1 MIWLI
6 RLSQSDRSSLHLAC
20 LIGLY
25 LTRWYLPLPPCCSL
39 LLRLSSLVLLLLIR
53 LTVEGLNLAHLH
65 LTWLIL
71 RYLATLALRRYVGP
85 NLHLAVFC
93 PDLSSFFL
101 VVLAPP
107 LAREGGLLP
116 VPRLAAGGELL
127 LVHRRVVLPHLLL
140 YLLRELLDVVV
151 VFEF

>member
-1 MIWLI
+1 M
-6 RLSQSDRSSLHLAC
+6 
-20 LIGLY
+20 
-25 LTRWYLPLPPCCSL
+25 
-39 LLRLSSLVLLLLIR
+39 LLLLIR

-116 VPRLAAGGELL
+116 VPRLAADGELL
-127 LVHRRVVLPHLLL
+127 LVHRRVALPHLLL